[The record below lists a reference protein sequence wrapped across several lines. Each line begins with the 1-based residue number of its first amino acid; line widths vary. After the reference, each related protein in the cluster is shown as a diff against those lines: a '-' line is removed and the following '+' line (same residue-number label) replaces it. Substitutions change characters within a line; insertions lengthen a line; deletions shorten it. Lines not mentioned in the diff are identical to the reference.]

1 MSDSDICNL
10 IISDAE
16 LEPESRVRKDVSHG
30 IVNVYIGVLSF
41 SFVKD
46 IIQRY
51 KIAAMQI
58 KARALRKEISR
69 ICKGEE
75 QQRQVWDC

>member
-16 LEPESRVRKDVSHG
+16 LQPESRVRKDVSHG

-46 IIQRY
+46 IIHRY

-58 KARALRKEISR
+58 KARALHKEISR

-75 QQRQVWDC
+75 QQRQV